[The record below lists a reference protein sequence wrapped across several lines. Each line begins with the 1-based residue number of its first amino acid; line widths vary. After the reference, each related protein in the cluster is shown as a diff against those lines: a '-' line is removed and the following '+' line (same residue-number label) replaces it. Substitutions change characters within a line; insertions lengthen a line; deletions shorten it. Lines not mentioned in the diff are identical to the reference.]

1 MIFSAHFDW
10 WLMNYSVVCMVLLCF
25 VLLMSSVYT
34 TLERISWHAVF
45 FRHFPNL
52 GSEID
57 TEWWPVQSAGEGL
70 VHLLCKRLKHD
81 MRTVPWITQNWLDSA
96 KLREI
101 MDFVMLESDQFLHCS
116 QILWDSHQSIQN
128 WSLSITAVASVVAD
142 VTILRDVSDLS
153 FVAQVYRVYTDLQD
167 EVILVWQ
174 TSDRLLTDF
183 WQTLDR
189 PGRTRWMQ
197 NDAEWHRQP
206 ELGQDEDWKV
216 MTSSPRQTWE
226 IRTQESNETKSS
238 RELKKIKEHRT
249 KIN

>member
-116 QILWDSHQSIQN
+116 QILWDSHQSLQN

-174 TSDRLLTDF
+174 TSDRLLTD
-183 WQTLDR
+183 LEGHDGCR
-189 PGRTRWMQ
+189 MMQ
-197 NDAEWHRQP
+197 NDTDSRSLDKTKTEKLWQVHHVKP
-206 ELGQDEDWKV
+206 ERSG
-216 MTSSPRQTWE
+216 
-226 IRTQESNETKSS
+226 
-238 RELKKIKEHRT
+238 LKKATRQRAQE
-249 KIN
+249 N

>member
-1 MIFSAHFDW
+1 MIDELFSRLHG
-10 WLMNYSVVCMVLLCF
+10 F
-25 VLLMSSVYT
+25 VLLMNSVYT

-57 TEWWPVQSAGEGL
+57 TDWWPVQSAGEGL
-70 VHLLCKRLKHD
+70 VHLLCKRLKHN
-81 MRTVPWITQNWLDSA
+81 MRTVPCITQNWLDSA

-101 MDFVMLESDQFLHCS
+101 MDLVMLESDQFLHCS
-116 QILWDSHQSIQN
+116 QILWDSHQNIQN

-174 TSDRLLTDF
+174 TSDR
-183 WQTLDR
+183 
-189 PGRTRWMQ
+189 PGRTRWMHH
-197 NDAEWHRQP
+197 DAEWHRQP

-238 RELKKIKEHRT
+238 RELKRIKEHRT
-249 KIN
+249 KIS